1 MTALATRILPVDPLT
16 PEAGLI
22 EEAAAVL
29 RAGGLVAFPTE
40 TVYGLGANALDGEAV
55 SGIFRAKGRPTS
67 DPIIVHL
74 AEREQL
80 STIATDI
87 PALAWALAGAFW
99 PGPLTLVLHRS
110 AAVPGNVSAG
120 RPTVAVRMPAHPVAH
135 ALITAAGLPVA
146 APSANTFS
154 RPSATTAQHVWDDLH
169 GRIALILDGGP
180 APLGVESTVLD
191 LTGALPVILRPGGV
205 PLDAVATVAPDV
217 IVRHQYLAMDATAA
231 SPGQLIKHYSPRAE
245 MLLFDGPGALEAMH
259 RAALERLSNGQ
270 RPGLLLLDDEAAAF
284 AGMGAEIELLG
295 ASVEQAAARLF
306 AALRALDSRCGVILA
321 HGLPR
326 EGLGA
331 AVWDRMVRAAE
342 GRVIAAP

>member
-1 MTALATRILPVDPLT
+1 MTNVATRILPVDPNA

-22 EEAAAVL
+22 DEAAAII

-40 TVYGLGANALDGEAV
+40 TVYGLGANALDAEAV

-67 DPIIVHL
+67 DPVIVHL

-80 STIATDI
+80 GTIVTEI
-87 PALAWALAGAFW
+87 PSLAWALAEAFW
-99 PGPLTLVLHRS
+99 PGPLTLVLRRS
-110 AAVPGNVSAG
+110 TAVPGNVSAG

-135 ALITAAGLPVA
+135 ALITAACLPVA

-169 GRIALILDGGP
+169 ERIALILDGGP

-191 LTGALPVILRPGGV
+191 LTGPLPVILRPGGV
-205 PLDAVATVAPDV
+205 TLDDLVAVAPDV
-217 IVRHQYLAMDATAA
+217 IIRHQYLAIDATAA

-245 MLLFDGPGALEAMH
+245 MLLFDGPTALEAMR
-259 RAALERLSNGQ
+259 RAALERLSSGQ
-270 RPGLLLLDDEAAAF
+270 RPGLLLMDDEAAAF
-284 AGMGAEIELLG
+284 ASVGAEIELLG